1 MKLQKLLM
9 PSLLCLLIATCKEPE
24 DDAPTESTAEKL
36 ASMAMIENRAG
47 IVYGDTLSATHDS
60 VRAINAM
67 AQWLL
72 EQPEVDK
79 VYFRSVWVI
88 DIEFKNG
95 LTSSMLIMNRDAN
108 GKDMY
113 RGSGGGSALK
123 QFNFS
128 NSAGKRKIPNNKI
141 LVIIPF
147 AIQMYGGEYN
157 KDSLI
162 TGGPEEMEMDV
173 VMKQDVKLSTLNLFS
188 EYKFIIINTH
198 GLGNGFELGELVKIP
213 ANTPD
218 WEWTTENVKAALI
231 ARGIPPEKFEN
242 GELII
247 TTQVCVGGYN
257 PLEHFVCCLVTDKF
271 IRNASFD
278 LSGAVIFGN
287 YCYSGYTKDGPTLNN
302 VPEAFRSKGAASYYG
317 YGFMEDGSSASVSSR
332 FAERMEDSLLVNLV
346 KNGDTTGIA
355 HLANDADIQW
365 STPAD
370 LNYDLVRAVR
380 GLNWLPAGQTR
391 PPTNPFHLKH
401 FFDPD
406 YTYDL
411 CGDTLTDTRDG
422 QKYAT
427 VCIGDQVWMAQNL
440 NYSNNNSEGNC
451 YQENAGYCNSYG
463 RLYTYEEVV
472 GSMQQASET
481 NPSGIPGICPEGWH
495 VPSYPEWEELFY
507 AIGPSVAG
515 KKLKSSTG
523 WTNPAHAGTDDFGF
537 AFLPGGIGNNGEVS
551 GPPYT
556 NNGTLYGYS
565 NLGAGARAWTCSH
578 NANSYFYFMSFDY
591 SDGVAFGSTA
601 RSGDLSYCRCVK
613 D

>member
-9 PSLLCLLIATCKEPE
+9 PSLLCLLIAGCKEE
-24 DDAPTESTAEKL
+24 DDTPAESTAEKL
-36 ASMAMIENRAG
+36 ASIAMIENRAG

-147 AIQMYGGEYN
+147 ARHMYGGEYN

-173 VMKQDVKLSTLNLFS
+173 VMEQDVKLSTLNLFS

-198 GLGNGFELGELVKIP
+198 GTANGFFLTKLVEIP

-218 WEWTTENVKAALI
+218 WEWTTENVTAALI
-231 ARGIPPEKFEN
+231 AQGIPPEKFEN
-242 GELII
+242 GELIF
-247 TTQVCVGGYN
+247 TTQVSVGGYRFEEN
-257 PLEHFVCCLVTDKF
+257 IACYLVTDKF
-271 IRNASFD
+271 IRNASID

-287 YCYSGYTKDGPTLNN
+287 YCYSGFTADGPTLNN

-317 YGFMEDGSSASVSSR
+317 YAFMDGSAAGVTTS
-332 FAERMEDSLLVNLV
+332 FAERMEDSLLINLV
-346 KNGDTTGIA
+346 KNGDSTGIA
-355 HLANDADIQW
+355 HLANDVDMQW
-365 STPAD
+365 GSPASHMRD
-370 LNYDLVRAVR
+370 HVLAVR
-380 GLNWLPAGQTR
+380 GLVWR
-391 PPTNPFHLKH
+391 PRDLNTVWTPDNPFYCKH

-495 VPSYPEWEELFY
+495 VPSYPEWEELF
-507 AIGPSVAG
+507 IGIGASVAG
-515 KKLKSSTG
+515 KKLKSTTG
-523 WTNPAHAGTDDFGF
+523 WGAYPGTDDYGF
-537 AFLPGGIGNNGEVS
+537 ALLPGGIGNNGEVN